1 MRAVYKGHAV
11 SGLAQCPLRLVAL
24 RNSTHLSAF
33 SFPVTKVPSAAMTTT
48 ITTGVLAGT
57 AGGAGLAGLAVAG
70 AVGLGVLGVAALAS
84 RGGGRRNRGGR
95 RNGHRR
101 GRRSTVEDD
110 DDWRMQNA
118 LELVRAEDVTGCG
131 MRLVCELAS
140 QEEEDLVQEELAI
153 LALLGPDVKPGEGVL
168 PPGGA
173 RGEYLQARSFGGRG
187 GDCGAA
193 FPMCPHNG
201 TQLMDTVMAYLP

>member
-1 MRAVYKGHAV
+1 M
-11 SGLAQCPLRLVAL
+11 
-24 RNSTHLSAF
+24 
-33 SFPVTKVPSAAMTTT
+33 
-48 ITTGVLAGT
+48 
-57 AGGAGLAGLAVAG
+57 
-70 AVGLGVLGVAALAS
+70 
-84 RGGGRRNRGGR
+84 
-95 RNGHRR
+95 
-101 GRRSTVEDD
+101 DD
-110 DDWRMQNA
+110 AEDWRMQNA

-131 MRLVCELAS
+131 MRLVCELAG

-193 FPMCPHNG
+193 FPMCPLNG
-201 TQLMDTVMAYLP
+201 SQLMDTVMAYLP

>member
-1 MRAVYKGHAV
+1 
-11 SGLAQCPLRLVAL
+11 
-24 RNSTHLSAF
+24 
-33 SFPVTKVPSAAMTTT
+33 MTTT
-48 ITTGVLAGT
+48 VTTGVVAGT

-70 AVGLGVLGVAALAS
+70 AVGLGVLGLAALAS
-84 RGGGRRNRGGR
+84 RGAGRGSGGGRNKGY
-95 RNGHRR
+95 RR
-101 GRRSTVEDD
+101 GRRSVDD
-110 DDWRMQNA
+110 AGRRMQNA

-131 MRLVCELAS
+131 MRLVCELAG

-153 LALLGPDVKPGEGVL
+153 LALLGPDVTPGEGVL

-193 FPMCPHNG
+193 FPMCPLNG
-201 TQLMDTVMAYLP
+201 SQLMDTVMAYLP

>member
-1 MRAVYKGHAV
+1 
-11 SGLAQCPLRLVAL
+11 
-24 RNSTHLSAF
+24 
-33 SFPVTKVPSAAMTTT
+33 MTTT
-48 ITTGVLAGT
+48 VTTGVLAGT

-70 AVGLGVLGVAALAS
+70 AVGLGVLGLAALAS

-95 RNGHRR
+95 RKGHRR
-101 GRRSTVEDD
+101 GRRSVDD
-110 DDWRMQNA
+110 AEDWRMQNA

-131 MRLVCELAS
+131 MRLVCELAG

-193 FPMCPHNG
+193 FPMCPLNG
-201 TQLMDTVMAYLP
+201 SQLMDTVMAYLP

>member
-1 MRAVYKGHAV
+1 
-11 SGLAQCPLRLVAL
+11 
-24 RNSTHLSAF
+24 
-33 SFPVTKVPSAAMTTT
+33 MTTT
-48 ITTGVLAGT
+48 VTTGVLAGT

-70 AVGLGVLGVAALAS
+70 AVGLGVLGLAALAS

-95 RNGHRR
+95 RKGHRR
-101 GRRSTVEDD
+101 GRRSSVEDA

-153 LALLGPDVKPGEGVL
+153 LALLGPYVKPGEGVL

-193 FPMCPHNG
+193 FPMCALNG

>member
-1 MRAVYKGHAV
+1 
-11 SGLAQCPLRLVAL
+11 
-24 RNSTHLSAF
+24 
-33 SFPVTKVPSAAMTTT
+33 MTTT
-48 ITTGVLAGT
+48 VTTGVLAGT

-70 AVGLGVLGVAALAS
+70 AVGLGVLGLAALAS

-95 RNGHRR
+95 RKGHRR
-101 GRRSTVEDD
+101 GRRSSVEDA

-153 LALLGPDVKPGEGVL
+153 LALLG
-168 PPGGA
+168 
-173 RGEYLQARSFGGRG
+173 
-187 GDCGAA
+187 
-193 FPMCPHNG
+193 
-201 TQLMDTVMAYLP
+201 

>member
-1 MRAVYKGHAV
+1 
-11 SGLAQCPLRLVAL
+11 
-24 RNSTHLSAF
+24 
-33 SFPVTKVPSAAMTTT
+33 MTTT
-48 ITTGVLAGT
+48 VTTGVLAGT

-70 AVGLGVLGVAALAS
+70 AVGLGVLGLAALAS
-84 RGGGRRNRGGR
+84 RGGGRRNRGGKR
-95 RNGHRR
+95 RHR
-101 GRRSTVEDD
+101 GRRSNVEAEE
-110 DDWRMQNA
+110 DWRMQNA

-131 MRLVCELAS
+131 MRLVCELAT

-153 LALLGPDVKPGEGVL
+153 LAMLGPDVKPGEGVL

-173 RGEYLQARSFGGRG
+173 RGAYLQARTFGGRG

-193 FPMCPHNG
+193 FPMCPLNG